1 MNLPTP
7 NKKPVEGG
15 PGTRGRQR
23 IEHNLRSVQF
33 TLAAPALFLAGFG
46 LFAVLNPPFFR
57 DLELRDRLA
66 FYLAGAAAA
75 AIATGWVYRRCI
87 LSPLTRILV
96 AVRERQDGNHDA
108 RITVREPS
116 EFSELAESLNGAFAV
131 FTKHQKATADSEAL
145 LRDLTENLTHVL
157 WVTSRDRARIEYIS
171 PAYEHIWGRPC
182 ATIRER
188 ALSWTDAIHSEDRDR
203 VLTSLSRADQPFDE
217 QYRIFRP
224 DGSVRWI
231 HDRTFPVRALAPSGE
246 RFVGISEDITE
257 RRLAEEKFR
266 LMFEQSSDAHL
277 LIAEDRIVDCNPA
290 AIEMLHGEDREQILE
305 LPLSKLLPPDMAGT
319 NVSFVSLSLR
329 LQLSAAE
336 RGRHR
341 FDWTLR
347 TLEGNT
353 LPVEATL
360 SRVSLAGRTHL
371 LVVWHDISER
381 VASETALRQA
391 RDDAE
396 AAREKT
402 QNAIDAAM
410 QLARDAEQANRAKS
424 DFLAT
429 MSHEIRTPMNAVMG
443 FSNLLLESGLN
454 NEQRSYAMTLRSS
467 AETLLVLI
475 DDILDFSKIE
485 AGKLHLESINYN
497 FSDCVNDVVRL
508 LGQKAKDKGIEFR
521 ASIAD
526 EVPRFLVGDPVR
538 VRQTL
543 LNLAGNAIKFTG
555 RGHVLINVRLTR
567 TDALQPSAGAD
578 GTANTSALLDYVTLS
593 VSDSGIGIS
602 RENQA
607 NLFQKFSQADSSTT
621 RRFGGSGLGLA
632 ISKSLVD
639 LMGGAIGVKSEE
651 GVGSTFWFTLPIIA
665 CSLPTRPPIEPTSP
679 NKKPDARREEP
690 KAARTTNTAPP
701 MPPRAL
707 ILLADDN
714 EANQMLGVAL
724 IQKLGAIAEVAHN
737 GRQAVDMA
745 RVKSYDLILMDCH
758 MPEMDGYTATREIR
772 RLETSGR
779 HVPII
784 ALTANAVTGDREK
797 CLEAG
802 MDDYLS
808 KPVRKADLDRIITH
822 WVTTAAATGGGV

>member
-1 MNLPTP
+1 MNQPTP
-7 NKKPVEGG
+7 NESPASPG
-15 PGTRGRQR
+15 PGARGGSRFER
-23 IEHNLRSVQF
+23 NLGSVQF
-33 TLAAPALFLAGFG
+33 TLAAPALFLAAFG
-46 LFAVLNPPFFR
+46 LLAVLNPPFFR

-66 FYLAGAAAA
+66 LYLAGAALA
-75 AIATGWVYRRCI
+75 AIANGWVYRRCI
-87 LSPLTRILV
+87 LSPINRILV

-108 RITVREPS
+108 RITVRGPS
-116 EFSELAESLNGAFAV
+116 EFSELAESLDGAFSV
-131 FTKHQKATADSEAL
+131 FSKHQKATADSEAL
-145 LRDLTENLTHVL
+145 LRDLTENLTQVL
-157 WVTSRDRARIEYIS
+157 WVTSRNRARIEYIS
-171 PAYEHIWGRPC
+171 PAYAHIWGRPC
-182 ATIRER
+182 ESLRER
-188 ALSWTDAIHSEDRDR
+188 PSSWTDAIHSEDRDR
-203 VLTSLSRADQPFDE
+203 VLANLARTDCTLDE

-231 HDRTFPVRALAPSGE
+231 HDRIFPVRASGTSAE
-246 RFVGISEDITE
+246 RYVGISEDITE

-277 LIAEDRIVDCNPA
+277 LIADDRIVDCNPA
-290 AIEMLHGEDREQILE
+290 AIEMLRGDDREQILD

-371 LVVWHDISER
+371 LVVWHDISDR
-381 VASETALRQA
+381 VASEAALRQA

-454 NEQRSYAMTLRSS
+454 AEQRTYATTLRSS

-508 LGQKAKDKGIEFR
+508 LGPKAKDKGIEFR
-521 ASIAD
+521 ASIAED
-526 EVPRFLVGDPVR
+526 VPRFLVGDPVR
-538 VRQTL
+538 IRQIL

-567 TDALQPSAGAD
+567 TDALQPEGDTDAGSRA
-578 GTANTSALLDYVTLS
+578 APPLDFITLS

-639 LMGGAIGVKSEE
+639 LMGGNIGVKSEE

-665 CSLPTRPPIEPTSP
+665 CSLPTRPPLEPASP
-679 NKKPDARREEP
+679 KKQSDARREEP
-690 KAARTTNTAPP
+690 KPARTTPTVPP

-745 RVKSYDLILMDCH
+745 RTKSYDLILMDCH

-772 RLETSGR
+772 RLETPGR

-797 CLEAG
+797 CLECG

-822 WVTTAAATGGGV
+822 WVITAAATGGGV